1 MNVGLFYLTSVF
13 QIKKRLEKTRKLI
26 IAQTNIRRRVIDK
39 KTSIL
44 RELDSISTESTFSM
58 DYFLLEV
65 DVCESVSF
73 LSCLPSIFLTLFVI
87 K

>member
-26 IAQTNIRRRVIDK
+26 IAQKSIRRRVIDK